1 MVHYTETQ
9 VEIAHDF
16 MFDAFKTYLIE
27 NKGIARHMPYE
38 DFCQIFA
45 DSIADIGEDDSLV
58 EEMMASLNMDYTQL
72 VSFLG
77 VLA

>member
-1 MVHYTETQ
+1 MIDTVK
-9 VEIAHDF
+9 VAHDF

-27 NKGIARHMPYE
+27 NKGTRMPYE
-38 DFCQIFA
+38 EFCRIFA
-45 DSIADIGEDDSLV
+45 DSIADLGDDDTLV

-77 VLA
+77 EVA